1 MKKGRKRSREPTTSS
16 KLNMEPE
23 NRLDIELAYILSL
36 MRRRIR
42 FFIMEDKHGIFCY
55 SIGIC

>member
-1 MKKGRKRSREPTTSS
+1 MKRGRKRSREPTTPS

-23 NRLDIELAYILSL
+23 NRLDIEPVYILSL

-42 FFIMEDKHGIFCY
+42 FF
-55 SIGIC
+55 

>member
-42 FFIMEDKHGIFCY
+42 FFIMEDKHGIF
-55 SIGIC
+55 